1 MSHSCQKLDA
11 NPDVFV
17 ERETFI
23 VSWDQQRLVN
33 KEVKCSLI
41 DAWMKVTAPN
51 HIARVFNF
59 FQTNFLI
66 FIFLQNKHFR
76 RMSDL
81 LKLISLPS
89 VFCCAFT

>member
-41 DAWMKVTAPN
+41 DAWMKGTAPN
-51 HIARVFNF
+51 HIARGSNF
-59 FQTNFLI
+59 FQPNFLI
-66 FIFLQNKHFR
+66 FIFSAEQTF
-76 RMSDL
+76 
-81 LKLISLPS
+81 
-89 VFCCAFT
+89 